1 MRIRNLTKKSK
12 IERPIEDV
20 LEITA
25 SKPMTHPR
33 TRMRLKEK
41 AIARANSGMVQAN
54 LPFNFEEQL
63 GKPLLFNSKMVSES
77 EIMDWIMDNLPI
89 GNDTYYIDHETGSNV
104 FTVKVEPTTERNN
117 SEIVL
122 NNAKF
127 KLKVF
132 LNMLLLFDL
141 NMVSESEILD
151 WFLRNFPRNNSKSK
165 YYLEHDEGSNLF
177 VERIAR
183 ENSKLIK
190 ESIRKNRLI
199 DPLVYVG
206 VPLRFDLD
214 EIDEIEIENHLAKS
228 IRYLHDTN
236 LTRGVFYTLDHEIGS
251 DIFIIRRVN

>member
-1 MRIRNLTKKSK
+1 MK
-12 IERPIEDV
+12 IEAPIEDV

-25 SKPMTHPR
+25 SKPITHLR

-41 AIARANSGMVQAN
+41 AIARANSTMVQAN

-63 GKPLLFNSKMVSES
+63 GKSLPFNFKMVSGS

-89 GNDTYYIDHETGSNV
+89 DNDTYYFDHEAESNV
-104 FTVKVEPTTERNN
+104 FTVKEEHTTERNN
-117 SEIVL
+117 SEMVL
-122 NNAKF
+122 NNVKF
-127 KLKVF
+127 KLKDF
-132 LNMLLLFDL
+132 LNMPLLFDL

-165 YYLEHDEGSNLF
+165 YYLEHDEGSDLF
-177 VERIAR
+177 IVRSAR

-190 ESIRKNRLI
+190 ELIRKNRLI

-214 EIDEIEIENHLAKS
+214 EFDEIEIENHLAKS
-228 IRYLHDTN
+228 IRYLHDAN

-251 DIFIIRRVN
+251 DIFIIRSVN